1 MPRLLR
7 FSIGFYA
14 LATALGL
21 VLRYFFAFPF
31 QGLVISNALHAHSHT
46 LYFGWAALGILTLS
60 FDRIGAQGRRAR
72 AVLWAIVALSAATF
86 ISFLEGGYSTPSIV
100 ISSVSL
106 LLWGAATTIFWRKAK
121 GKEGT
126 DVAFL
131 RAGMIY
137 LLVASLG
144 AITRVVLIVFD
155 APALHKSLA
164 VFAFLYC
171 FAWFFVF
178 SVIGLLL
185 GRASELGVR
194 FDERFFRWQLRLSVP
209 LAWLTFP
216 LGVAGGVVGTLGT
229 SARIAAV
236 GLLVPTLLGAI
247 GLWRASTG
255 SVGSEVRPQ
264 VREGLR
270 WLAFWLALEGLLSA
284 TGGLGLAASAVHSRH
299 LAVLYLH
306 VLLVGVV
313 SLGLMLAML
322 SRLGTW
328 SMTTIRLHC
337 WGLATMSL
345 GLAAAGASALGIQ
358 LPLTI
363 ARGGLIVAVLGGA
376 LIFAAGISCAL
387 TIFRANRT
395 DPIGSAEGAALSA

>member
-1 MPRLLR
+1 MSGLLR
-7 FSIGFYA
+7 FSIGFYV

-21 VLRYFFAFPF
+21 VLRTFFAFPF
-31 QGLVISNALHAHSHT
+31 QGLVIAHALHAHSHT
-46 LYFGWAALGILTLS
+46 LYFGWAALGILTLG
-60 FDRIGAQGRRAR
+60 FDRIGANGRA
-72 AVLWAIVALSAATF
+72 AKTVLWAIVGLSAATF
-86 ISFLEGGYSTPSIV
+86 VSFLEGGYSTPSIV

-106 LLWGAATTIFWRKAK
+106 LLWAVATAIFWRQAR
-121 GKEGT
+121 GKQGI

-164 VFAFLYC
+164 VFAFLYS

-185 GRASELGVR
+185 GRASALGVR

-216 LGVAGGVVGTLGT
+216 LGVAGGVTGTLGT

-236 GLLVPTLLGAI
+236 GLLVPTLLGAL
-247 GLWRASTG
+247 GFWKAAGGGAKL
-255 SVGSEVRPQ
+255 EVRPS

-270 WLAFWLALEGLLSA
+270 WLALWLALEGILSA
-284 TGGLGLAASAVHSRH
+284 LGGLGLAASAVHSRH

-313 SLGLMLAML
+313 SLGLMFAML
-322 SRLGTW
+322 ARLETW
-328 SMTTIRLHC
+328 STSTVRLHC
-337 WGLATMSL
+337 WGLTVMSL
-345 GLAAAGASALGIQ
+345 GLAAAGASALGIH
-358 LPLTI
+358 LPAPLV
-363 ARGGLIVAVLGGA
+363 RGGMILAVLGGA
-376 LIFAAGISCAL
+376 LIFAAGVCCAFS
-387 TIFRANRT
+387 IYRASRT
-395 DPIGSAEGAALSA
+395 SPTFEAVQEPG